1 MTRRTPARRTNT
13 HNTVASRSAE
23 NARDSR
29 NTPTSKRDT
38 RRTRTPHSKASV
50 RRSNSKSGNARGRNT
65 GGRNS
70 DSNNVRSSSASDNNV
85 RGDSLHRSNANSRS
99 PRSRN
104 SDNQL
109 ERGKNARRSKVQV
122 GNPHNRNASGRNAVS
137 RNTRNRNT
145 AGNARGRNAGDA
157 NIHGRYAG
165 SRTARSDKPDI
176 NTAQVYEVE
185 TVVGL
190 EEYARREIRRLF
202 GKAAGKT
209 VEIEGGADGRF
220 VLRFDGSIRRF
231 DELRTI
237 TAIHR
242 IETFDV
248 PRPRALL
255 GHQHLTRLLSA
266 IRSVLDARPD
276 HAFRTFRIAA
286 AGAGSGVYARLR
298 EEISAATALEPTDDA
313 ANLQIAVRRATEDEG
328 GWQVLIRTT
337 PLPLSARRWRV
348 CDMPGALNATVAS
361 VMVNLTKPRQSER
374 VLNLCCGSGTLMIE
388 RLGMG
393 RAASVAGVDV
403 SESALRCADSN
414 LRAAGHRTSV
424 SLLQADCADIPLSDA
439 SVDTITA
446 DLPFGM
452 VQEGLPKGAEIASLY
467 RAALAEAARVAVP
480 DAVFVAI
487 TTRRRAMS
495 DAIADFPQ
503 WNLIKEIP
511 IVIPY
516 RRGYI
521 RPHIYLLHR
530 ATNAGG
536 RL

>member
-1 MTRRTPARRTNT
+1 M
-13 HNTVASRSAE
+13 V
-23 NARDSR
+23 
-29 NTPTSKRDT
+29 
-38 RRTRTPHSKASV
+38 
-50 RRSNSKSGNARGRNT
+50 SG
-65 GGRNS
+65 
-70 DSNNVRSSSASDNNV
+70 
-85 RGDSLHRSNANSRS
+85 
-99 PRSRN
+99 
-104 SDNQL
+104 
-109 ERGKNARRSKVQV
+109 
-122 GNPHNRNASGRNAVS
+122 
-137 RNTRNRNT
+137 NTRNRNT

-157 NIHGRYAG
+157 KIHGRHAG
-165 SRTARSDKPDI
+165 SRTERSEDTRNAASRNDKPDI
-176 NTAQVYEVE
+176 NAAQVYEVE

-202 GKAAGKT
+202 GKA
-209 VEIEGGADGRF
+209 VLIESGADGRF

-231 DELRTI
+231 NELRTI

-242 IETFDV
+242 VETFAV

-276 HAFRTFRIAA
+276 GAFRTFRIAA

-298 EEISAATALEPTDDA
+298 EEIATATALEPTDDA
-313 ANLQIAVRRATEDEG
+313 ANLQIAVRRASEDEG
-328 GWQVLIRTT
+328 GWQALIRTT

-348 CDMPGALNATVAS
+348 CDMQGALNATVAS
-361 VMVNLTKPRQSER
+361 VMVNLAKPRQDER

-393 RAASVAGVDV
+393 RAASITGVDI
-403 SESALRCADSN
+403 SESALQCADAN

-424 SLLQADCADIPLSDA
+424 SLLQADCADIPLPDA

-452 VQEGLPKGAEIASLY
+452 VREGLPKGAEIESLY
-467 RAALAEAARVAVP
+467 RAALAEAARVSVP
-480 DAVFVAI
+480 DAAFVAI
-487 TTRRRAMS
+487 TTRRRAML

-503 WNLIKEIP
+503 WDLVKEIP
-511 IVIPY
+511 IDIPY

-521 RPHIYLLHR
+521 RPRIYLLHR
-530 ATNAGG
+530 AINAGG